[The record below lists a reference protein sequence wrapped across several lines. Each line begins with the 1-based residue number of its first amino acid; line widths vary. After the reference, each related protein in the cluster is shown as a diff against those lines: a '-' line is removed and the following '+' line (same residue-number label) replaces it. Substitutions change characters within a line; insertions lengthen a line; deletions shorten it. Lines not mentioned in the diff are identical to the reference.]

1 MYNSIIKF
9 MNEDDQ
15 KHVFTVSELNREVG
29 QLLASNFGVI
39 WIEGEISNYMKS
51 AAGHSYFSLKDEKS
65 NIRCAMFRQ
74 QSASISFS
82 MKDGQKI
89 IARAKVGL
97 YQARGDYQL
106 IIEYAEEAGEGLLRQ
121 QFETLKK
128 KLAAEGLFEPSKK
141 KALPHIPTYIGLI
154 TSSSG
159 AAIQDIFN
167 TINRRYNDCNLIV
180 YPTLVQGQSATKQ
193 ICNAIRIANER
204 LDCNVLIIARG
215 GGSLEDLWC
224 FNEESVAREIYNST
238 LPIISGIGHETDLT
252 IADMVSDYRAPTPTG
267 AAEIV
272 LPEKQDIIDDLK
284 DLTKQMYQSIS
295 YAMLGIKNQLIQK
308 DSNLQQKHPAS
319 QLQQFNQR
327 LDQLSQSM
335 SFISKNYLEQL
346 KNHLNQR
353 ITEIQSM
360 NPVKNIHDLSNQ
372 LEGIKTNLL
381 NSIQYNKNIKEQS
394 LSIALAKLDGA
405 SPLHALSR
413 GYAFVSDSKTK
424 KSIKSVADISIGA
437 VVQTQLQDGIFESK
451 VSDLKKNKK

>member
-1 MYNSIIKF
+1 M
-9 MNEDDQ
+9 
-15 KHVFTVSELNREVG
+15 
-29 QLLASNFGVI
+29 
-39 WIEGEISNYMKS
+39 
-51 AAGHSYFSLKDEKS
+51 
-65 NIRCAMFRQ
+65 
-74 QSASISFS
+74 
-82 MKDGQKI
+82 
-89 IARAKVGL
+89 
-97 YQARGDYQL
+97 
-106 IIEYAEEAGEGLLRQ
+106 
-121 QFETLKK
+121 
-128 KLAAEGLFEPSKK
+128 
-141 KALPHIPTYIGLI
+141 
-154 TSSSG
+154 
-159 AAIQDIFN
+159 
-167 TINRRYNDCNLIV
+167 DC
-180 YPTLVQGQSATKQ
+180 S
-193 ICNAIRIANER
+193 
-204 LDCNVLIIARG
+204 VLIIARG

-224 FNEESVAREIYNST
+224 FNEESVAREIYNSS

-272 LPEKQDIIDDLK
+272 LPEKQDIVDDLK

-295 YAMLGIKNQLIQK
+295 YALLGIKNQLIQK

-372 LEGIKTNLL
+372 LEGIKANLL
-381 NSIQYNKNIKEQS
+381 KSIQYNKNIKEQS

-424 KSIKSVADISIGA
+424 KSIKSIADISIGYCCA
-437 VVQTQLQDGIFESK
+437 NSIARWYF
-451 VSDLKKNKK
+451 